1 MLYLFSTQS
10 HDLNSNTCMC
20 ISTPSFTD
28 HGTKQELA
36 FLLTYMRCKTSFI
49 EKKSIVLHASIAFF
63 IYGAWVL
70 FIPPVLFTWKPYQ
83 AERDRER
90 AHSKSPPPWTPKV
103 MEILLTSL
111 LSDIEQGFVPI
122 KTPHLE
128 HKECYIWPMGKVYR
142 GSIDIFSLIYCS
154 PCAPIE
160 GFQWSTI
167 QVSGSIG

>member
-36 FLLTYMRCKTSFI
+36 FLLTYYVHEMQNLFYW
-49 EKKSIVLHASIAFF
+49 KKNIVLHVSIAFF

-70 FIPPVLFTWKPYQ
+70 FIPPVLFTWKPHQ

-111 LSDIEQGFVPI
+111 LSDIEQGFVLI
-122 KTPHLE
+122 KTS
-128 HKECYIWPMGKVYR
+128 HKHGFGALWVPGGVLGYVKLFPDVCVC
-142 GSIDIFSLIYCS
+142 FSDN
-154 PCAPIE
+154 
-160 GFQWSTI
+160 
-167 QVSGSIG
+167 